1 MINGALM
8 SRDTEVAKIKDGA
21 IDVLNEGLLP
31 LYFKK
36 YSNFESWLES
46 RAIDRHRTNSR
57 LLKKALRLGNYEDAA
72 LVLKVNAATITDT
85 YWFRGEDELNL
96 SYKDIVYKE
105 NIFDKLALYGDFN
118 GFELNYSRT
127 PELTNIG
134 SYEKCW
140 RRIDNHWWMYKQGN
154 DLERFSEMFAFKLG
168 KRLGFAMAKYE
179 LDGEY
184 IRSLDF
190 TDGARVNFES
200 TEGLVGDN
208 DDYILNF
215 DIFNSL
221 SESLAKQ
228 YIAIIY
234 LDTLVMNVDRHTKNY
249 GILRDPL
256 TGRILSLAPN
266 FDNNIALF
274 SRGYP
279 EKTERNDLLVRLFLD
294 LLKKREKAFLY
305 FKELICPEITKEL
318 ILSCCDEIPIEVN
331 RKLLYEFI
339 INAELKI
346 KLNQ

>member
-8 SRDTEVAKIKDGA
+8 SADRKSAKIKDGA

-85 YWFRGEDELNL
+85 YWFRGKKTELNL

-154 DLERFSEMFAFKLG
+154 DLERFSEMFAFKLVN
-168 KRLGFAMAKYE
+168 A
-179 LDGEY
+179 LDSLW
-184 IRSLDF
+184 RS
-190 TDGARVNFES
+190 
-200 TEGLVGDN
+200 
-208 DDYILNF
+208 
-215 DIFNSL
+215 
-221 SESLAKQ
+221 
-228 YIAIIY
+228 
-234 LDTLVMNVDRHTKNY
+234 MN
-249 GILRDPL
+249 
-256 TGRILSLAPN
+256 
-266 FDNNIALF
+266 
-274 SRGYP
+274 
-279 EKTERNDLLVRLFLD
+279 
-294 LLKKREKAFLY
+294 
-305 FKELICPEITKEL
+305 
-318 ILSCCDEIPIEVN
+318 
-331 RKLLYEFI
+331 
-339 INAELKI
+339 
-346 KLNQ
+346 